1 MKIWKRNAII
11 ATVLLFVCAGIY
23 LNWSYNNKQP
33 AAAELTDT
41 LDAEQVMGEGL
52 VISDPS
58 DAAVEEASAQAGAQM
73 EDYFAQVRL
82 SPHESRDSAVE
93 LLEQTIAY
101 DEGTEVGT
109 AATQTLNELVS
120 TALSEAQIESLVIAK
135 GYADC
140 VTYIHDD
147 TVCVA
152 VAAPA
157 EGLDQT
163 DVALIS
169 DVVTAMAVMEQE
181 GVCGLSTGIGS
192 DIAEMLGMKS
202 AAKGVR
208 IVSDKEGRLFV
219 ECNVV
224 ANFGY
229 SVFELA
235 KNVQDAVRSSLESVT
250 GLNVAKVN
258 VNVCGI
264 ALPRESRK

>member
-1 MKIWKRNAII
+1 MKIWKRNAVI
-11 ATVLLFVCAGIY
+11 AAVLLFICAGIY
-23 LNWSYNNKQP
+23 LNWSYNRSKTP
-33 AAAELTDT
+33 ELTET
-41 LDAEQVMGEGL
+41 LSAEQVPATAETVMGE
-52 VISDPS
+52 SDPQQLLAS
-58 DAAVEEASAQAGAQM
+58 GEGDASSA
-73 EDYFAQVRL
+73 EYFAQVRL
-82 SPHESRDSAVE
+82 SRQQSRDSAVE

-169 DVVTAMAVMEQE
+169 DVVTAQTDYP
-181 GVCGLSTGIGS
+181 LSQ
-192 DIAEMLGMKS
+192 
-202 AAKGVR
+202 VR
-208 IVSDKEGRLFV
+208 IIEVKG
-219 ECNVV
+219 
-224 ANFGY
+224 
-229 SVFELA
+229 
-235 KNVQDAVRSSLESVT
+235 
-250 GLNVAKVN
+250 
-258 VNVCGI
+258 
-264 ALPRESRK
+264 